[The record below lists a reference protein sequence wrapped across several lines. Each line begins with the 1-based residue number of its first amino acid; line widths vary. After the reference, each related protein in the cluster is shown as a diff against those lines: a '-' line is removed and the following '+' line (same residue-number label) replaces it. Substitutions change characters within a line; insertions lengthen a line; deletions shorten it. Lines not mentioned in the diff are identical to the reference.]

1 MKVINSKYRQDF
13 QNGLLIS
20 GEGLHY
26 GSTKFE
32 DVANYYKNPEAAKAL
47 GATESYSVCYSEVNS
62 IVTDMYYGTTTL
74 KPIYVDGECNM
85 TKGHFHVGPE
95 YKEYYLCT
103 KGTGFLLKWDGED
116 DCYAEEMNPGSLHY
130 IDGKYA
136 HRIIN
141 AGDDDL
147 MILAVDSAKGGAKY
161 DRIKEEGFPVRCFKR
176 DGKIVWEEN
185 KK

>member
-1 MKVINSKYRQDF
+1 MKIVQSKYTQDL
-13 QNGLLIS
+13 NDGLKIS
-20 GEGLHY
+20 GEGLHT
-26 GSTKFE
+26 GVTKFE
-32 DVANYYKNPEAAKAL
+32 DVACYYKNCEAAKSL
-47 GATESYSVCYSEVNS
+47 GATESYSVCYSEVSS
-62 IVTDMYYGTTTL
+62 IITDMYYGTTTL

-95 YKEYYLCT
+95 FKEYYLCT
-103 KGTGFLLKWDGED
+103 KGQGYLLKWDGKD
-116 DCYAEEMNPGSLHY
+116 DYYAEEMNPGSLHY

-141 AGDDDL
+141 TGEEDL

-161 DRIKEEGFPVRCFKR
+161 DRIKKEGFPVRCFKR
-176 DGKIVWEEN
+176 NGEIFWEEN